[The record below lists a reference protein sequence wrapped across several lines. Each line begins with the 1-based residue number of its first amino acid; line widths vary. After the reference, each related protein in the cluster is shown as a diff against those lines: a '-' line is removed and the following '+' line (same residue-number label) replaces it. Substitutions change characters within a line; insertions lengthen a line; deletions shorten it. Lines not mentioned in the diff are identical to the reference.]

1 MASSFKCIYNYPET
15 LLDTLCAWNETI
27 LAGALDI
34 NATNFTDAI
43 GATGSSDRSRAKEM
57 YRIGLLRLELTKG
70 ESGLEHIKADK
81 NAQSDL
87 GFISS
92 VITKQ

>member
-15 LLDTLCAWNETI
+15 LLDTLCQWNDTI
-27 LAGALDI
+27 LAGNLD
-34 NATNFTDAI
+34 NTATNFTDAVR
-43 GATGSSDRSRAKEM
+43 ATGSSDRSRAKEM
-57 YRIGLLRLELTKG
+57 YRIGLLCLELTKG
-70 ESGLEHIKADK
+70 ESGLDHIKAGK

-92 VITKQ
+92 IITKQ